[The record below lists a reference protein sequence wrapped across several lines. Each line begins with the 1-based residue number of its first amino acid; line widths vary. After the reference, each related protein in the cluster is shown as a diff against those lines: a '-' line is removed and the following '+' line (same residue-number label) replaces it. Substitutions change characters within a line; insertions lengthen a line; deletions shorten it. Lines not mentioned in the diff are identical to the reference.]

1 MSYYQTIYNVLRAGG
16 LTQAGALGMLGN
28 WDCESNCEP
37 FRLQG
42 DFSPYRSASHQY
54 VADVTSGKI
63 PMMQFA
69 SDQKGF
75 GLAQWT
81 YFDFASGRGRKLD
94 LYEFWK
100 QSGKALDSAEM
111 QAEFC
116 LWELATQGEYATVSN
131 TVKSSNDLY
140 ECVKIICYRYEKP
153 AINNVDPRYQAAL
166 RIKDQIDLDPQPV
179 PPEPPSPPEPPDPP
193 MEIFWPP
200 RIIDCHCADWPEV
213 TVLGSVLYCRGYLTY
228 AIGYWDDEMTE
239 AVRDFQLDNSL
250 AVDGCVGPMTWKV
263 LLEM

>member
-16 LTQAGALGMLGN
+16 LTEAGALGFLGN

-42 DFSPYRSASHQY
+42 DFSPYRNMSHQY

-63 PMMQFA
+63 PMSQFA
-69 SDQKGF
+69 HDGKGF

-81 YFDFASGRGRKLD
+81 ASDRKSD
-94 LYEFWK
+94 LYDFWK
-100 QSGKALDSAEM
+100 RSGKALDSAEM
-111 QAEFC
+111 QCSFC
-116 LWELATQGEYATVSN
+116 WEELNTQGYLSTVRS
-131 TVKSSNDLY
+131 TVTTSSDLY
-140 ECVKIICYRYEKP
+140 ECVSIICRQYERP
-153 AINNVDPRYQAAL
+153 YYNNIDARFQAAN
-166 RIKDQIDLDPQPV
+166 RIKGEIDLDPQPV
-179 PPEPPSPPEPPDPP
+179 PPTPPTPPDPP

-200 RIIDCHCADWPEV
+200 RTIDCHCADWPEV

>member
-16 LTQAGALGMLGN
+16 LTESGALGFIGN

-54 VADVTSGKI
+54 VSDVTSGKI
-63 PMMQFA
+63 PMSQFA
-69 SDQKGF
+69 HDQKGF

-81 YFDFASGRGRKLD
+81 YFARKED
-94 LYEFWK
+94 LYDFWK

-111 QAEFC
+111 QSQFA
-116 LWELATQGEYATVSN
+116 LWELATQGEYAAVN
-131 TVKSSNDLY
+131 KTVKSSNDLY
-140 ECVKIICYRYEKP
+140 ECVKIICLQFERP
-153 AINNVDPRYQAAL
+153 AVNNVDARYQSAL
-166 RIKDQIDLDPQPV
+166 RIKGQIDLDPQPV

-193 MEIFWPP
+193 LEIFWPP
-200 RIIDCHCADWPEV
+200 RTIDFHCADWPEV
-213 TVLGSVLYCRGYLTY
+213 AVLNSVLFCRGYQDEQYELWDVETTRAVERFQSDNNLTP
-228 AIGYWDDEMTE
+228 
-239 AVRDFQLDNSL
+239 
-250 AVDGCVGPMTWKV
+250 DGCVGPMTWRK